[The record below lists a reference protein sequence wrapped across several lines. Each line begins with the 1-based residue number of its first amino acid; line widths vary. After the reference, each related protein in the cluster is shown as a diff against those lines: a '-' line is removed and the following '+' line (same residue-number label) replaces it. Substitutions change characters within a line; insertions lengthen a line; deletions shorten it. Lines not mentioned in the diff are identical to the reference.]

1 MTEYPSIVME
11 AMTKSS
17 ASPAGRPPRPGSGL
31 LLAVAGSLLVTTALR
46 LPLLRDI
53 ENRTYDVRVRWHTPR
68 EPARL
73 PITIVAVDDESLTRL
88 EPAVGRWP
96 WPRALFAT
104 VVDYASAAPVIGL
117 DILFP
122 ESDPGFTRSDDLLA
136 EQAAHHGRVL
146 SATFYDAQTRAWVE
160 PYPALR
166 DAVAGLG
173 HVHVEPEADGVAR
186 RHRVRK
192 ITPAGVRV
200 SLAAQVAARYAGT
213 NPPPARWPD
222 EFLLC
227 PLAQPPAVVSIADLM
242 SAWGEEQQGR
252 VPTLDRAAFS
262 NRIVL
267 VGSLATGLPQ
277 DREVTPV
284 KESEAGVLITATAV
298 DNLLTGR
305 FYRHLAGPWTAI
317 LTLLLGLLPFSVRS
331 SRPTTFFALNT
342 LFPFAY
348 AGASLLAVEAGRFML
363 PLVGPLLAWLL
374 NATGLLARHW
384 QQERARRL
392 DLQALEQSKQYFTD
406 MLVHDLRN
414 RVAAARASL
423 QVLNRPAASGPASPL
438 LGVAEASLQ
447 SMLAEVNSL
456 LDIRRME
463 EGRLRLNAEPA
474 DLAGLLEEVS
484 RDYAAAAALTRA
496 TLVHRVEA
504 GTPITIPGDRPLLVR
519 LLGNLVT
526 NALQHGKAGQPVRLE
541 ASPAGHQVRLTVAN
555 QGPVMSAEA
564 QQWLF
569 QPFAR
574 LKDGRRAPG
583 RGQGTGLG
591 LTLARLAAEAHGG
604 RLEVESP
611 WQETGDGVAIHV
623 YLPHQQGNL
632 S

>member
-17 ASPAGRPPRPGSGL
+17 ASPPGRMPRPGSGL
-31 LLAVAGSLLVTTALR
+31 LLAVAGGLLVTAALR

-73 PITIVAVDDESLTRL
+73 PITIVAVDDESLARL

-104 VVDYASAAPVIGL
+104 VVDYAAAAPVIGL

-136 EQAAHHGRVL
+136 EQVAHHGHVL
-146 SATFYDAQTRAWVE
+146 SATFYDAQARAWVE

-192 ITPAGVRV
+192 TTPEGVRV
-200 SLAAQVAARYAGT
+200 SLAAQIAARYAGSNT
-213 NPPPARWPD
+213 PPTRWPD

-242 SAWGEEQQGR
+242 TAWGEEQQGR
-252 VPTLDRAAFS
+252 VPALARTTFS

-284 KESEAGVLITATAV
+284 NESEAGVLITATAV

-305 FYRHLAGPWTAI
+305 FYRRLEGPWIAG
-317 LTLLLGLLPFSVRS
+317 LTLLLALLPFLVRS
-331 SRPTTFFALNT
+331 TRPLNFFAFTT
-342 LFPFAY
+342 LFPLAY
-348 AGASLLAVEAGRFML
+348 TGVALGAVAAGRWML

-374 NATGLLARHW
+374 SATGLLARRW
-384 QQERARRL
+384 QAEHNRRL
-392 DLQALEQSKQYFTD
+392 ALQALESSKQRFTD

-414 RVAAARASL
+414 RVYAARASL
-423 QVLNRPAASGPASPL
+423 QVLGRSPTANPPL
-438 LGVAEASLQ
+438 LNVAEASLQ
-447 SMLAEVNSL
+447 GMLVEVNSL

-463 EGRLRLNAEPA
+463 EGRLRMTAEEVVV
-474 DLAGLLEEVS
+474 GELLEEVA
-484 RDYAAAAALTRA
+484 RDYAAAAAITQARLSVRLLPGVPA
-496 TLVHRVEA
+496 TV
-504 GTPITIPGDRPLLVR
+504 PGDRPLLAR
-519 LLGNLVT
+519 LLGNLVL
-526 NALQHGKAGQPVRLE
+526 NALQHGQTGTEVNLLA
-541 ASPAGHQVRLTVAN
+541 APAGDQVRLTVAN
-555 QGPVMSAEA
+555 RGRVMSEEA
-564 QQWLF
+564 QRQLF
-569 QPFAR
+569 RPFAQLESGER
-574 LKDGRRAPG
+574 TR
-583 RGQGTGLG
+583 GTGLG

-604 RLEVESP
+604 GLDVESP
-611 WQETGDGVAIHV
+611 WFETGDGVAIHIR
-623 YLPHQQGNL
+623 LPLLRRKNR
-632 S
+632 